1 MTINNFIE
9 FAQLASDLKLNGLEA
24 FNNYYNGYN
33 KTCNCKPTLKQLY
46 YDRCDEQYLIYLNKN
61 HDHIKQKLKDK
72 NITDT
77 VVFKQGSKILL
88 SISSVE

>member
-1 MTINNFIE
+1 MIINNFIE
-9 FAQLASDLKLNGLEA
+9 FAKFASDLQLNGLDS
-24 FNNYYNGYN
+24 FNNYYGGYN
-33 KTCNCKPTLKQLY
+33 NICACKPTLKQLY